1 MSTRCYA
8 GIKNTDGTVEVTYS
22 HFDGYPEVTGMNLLE
37 GFNSVEQMKKL
48 LTLGGVLSIE
58 KTFEETKRSAYNDE
72 ELVLKFANVQ
82 DLNKHLKDEFIE
94 YVYLFDEE
102 KNKFIFKHV
111 DDARFKT
118 LKKIQRVSNIS

>member
-1 MSTRCYA
+1 ML
-8 GIKNTDGTVEVTYS
+8 
-22 HFDGYPEVTGMNLLE
+22 F
-37 GFNSVEQMKKL
+37 FNCEFIAS
-48 LTLGGVLSIE
+48 GSFSI
-58 KTFEETKRSAYNDE
+58 AML

-82 DLNKHLKDEFIE
+82 DLNKHLKDVAIE

-118 LKKIQRVSNIS
+118 LKKIQRVSNIL

>member
-8 GIKNTDGTVEVTYS
+8 GIKNADGTVEVTYS

-48 LTLGGVLSIE
+48 LTLGGVHRIE

-82 DLNKHLKDEFIE
+82 DLNKHLKDGFIE

-118 LKKIQRVSNIS
+118 LKKIQRVSNIL

>member
-8 GIKNTDGTVEVTYS
+8 GIKNVDGTVEVTYS

-72 ELVLKFANVQ
+72 ELVLKFASVQ
-82 DLNKHLKDEFIE
+82 DLNKHLKDGFIE
-94 YVYLFDEE
+94 YVYLFDAE
-102 KNKFIFKHV
+102 KNKFIFKYV

-118 LKKIQRVSNIS
+118 LKKIQRVSNI